1 MEAKIIAIGN
11 SRGVRLPKKILE
23 AARLESSETVNLTI
37 TTKGLLLSPA
47 RKPRDGWAS
56 AAKQAASE
64 REDLWEGL
72 APWNEFDET
81 EWVW

>member
-37 TTKGLLLSPA
+37 TKKGFTA
-47 RKPRDGWAS
+47 VTC
-56 AAKQAASE
+56 AKA
-64 REDLWEGL
+64 
-72 APWNEFDET
+72 T
-81 EWVW
+81 